1 MLTDAL
7 IEKMVADADTMARK
21 FVGVAVAPQS
31 MIRKLTQAKT
41 RLGRSD
47 GRITLLSHCG
57 PYAPT
62 RPSNS
67 GPICAPARDG
77 FWHL

>member
-21 FVGVAVAPQS
+21 FVGVPVAPQS
-31 MIRKLTQAKT
+31 MIRKLTQAQT

-47 GRITLLSHCG
+47 GRITL
-57 PYAPT
+57 
-62 RPSNS
+62 
-67 GPICAPARDG
+67 
-77 FWHL
+77 